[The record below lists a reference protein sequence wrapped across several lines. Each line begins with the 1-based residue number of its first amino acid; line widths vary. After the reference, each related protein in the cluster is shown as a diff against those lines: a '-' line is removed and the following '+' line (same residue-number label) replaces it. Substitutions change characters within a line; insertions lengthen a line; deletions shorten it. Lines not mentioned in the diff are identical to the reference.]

1 MTKPAELKKEIL
13 GFIADHDPSVL
24 MGEADKTQLKGMLD
38 ELLPFTQ
45 VPRPIKD
52 QHRVEGVWTSLFTSF
67 GAKHSDDKPMLH
79 TSTLAFQSFGKLPM
93 VPAHVTR
100 IDQEILAETG
110 AYNNVVAVQNEART
124 ANAIIVMQGRFSEDP
139 DNPQRFCVSFSNVS
153 LNAADGQSE
162 DELREQFG
170 LADDVALAKSFR
182 PPTLHSDI
190 VYLDDDMRVNYGSMG
205 GFYVLRRLQREGY
218 SIDYPAAA

>member
-1 MTKPAELKKEIL
+1 MNHHAELKQKIL
-13 GFIADHDPSVL
+13 AYVADHDPSIL
-24 MGEADKTQLKGMLD
+24 MSEADKATLKAMLD

-52 QHRVEGVWTSLFTSF
+52 QHLVEGVWTSLFTSF

-93 VPAHVTR
+93 VPAHVTQ

-110 AYNNVVAVQNEART
+110 AYNNVVSVQNEART

-139 DNPQRFCVSFSNVS
+139 ENPQRFCVSFSNVS
-153 LNAADGQSE
+153 LNPADGQT
-162 DELREQFG
+162 DADLRQQFG
-170 LADDVALAKSFR
+170 LAEDVALAKSFR